1 MCTTLGGAMNHQNL
15 QKFIN
20 LKAPILIT
28 GETGTGKS
36 YLAKQIFEAA
46 QIHKEKFLTTHLAS
60 LKEDLM
66 ESELFGHKKGSFTG
80 AIEAKTGYLKDV
92 GHGTLFLDEIGEL
105 SLESQ
110 KKLLYLLEEKKFTP
124 LGSTQAQDFHGRIIM
139 ATNKNL
145 KKMVSSGEFREDLFY
160 RVSVFELKLSSL
172 RENPK
177 FLQQSIFDILHILKI
192 THQKPFAMIAD
203 ETLEFLL
210 KEKWKGNFRELKNSL
225 EYAIV
230 MSEGRILK
238 PTDFPQHLILSTL
251 GNQQNSENFIDQ
263 FPSDFGLSLEMFE
276 KMYLESILEQH
287 SGKVNETARKLKMS
301 KTTLIQKTKK
311 YQINTLKMRS
321 DASLLAA

>member
-1 MCTTLGGAMNHQNL
+1 MNHQNL

-20 LKAPILIT
+20 LKSPILIT

-36 YLAKQIFEAA
+36 YLAKQIYDSSS
-46 QIHKEKFLTTHLAS
+46 IYKEKFLTTHLAS
-60 LKEDLM
+60 LKEDLL

-80 AIEAKTGYLKDV
+80 AVEAKSGYLKDV

-145 KKMVSSGEFREDLFY
+145 KTMVAKGEFREDLYY
-160 RVSVFELKLSSL
+160 RVSVFELKLTGL
-172 RENPK
+172 RENK
-177 FLQQSIFDILHILKI
+177 KLLQQSIFDILNTLKI
-192 THQKPFAMIAD
+192 LHQKPFAIISD
-203 ETLEFLL
+203 ETLEYLL
-210 KEKWKGNFRELKNSL
+210 NEKWRGNFRELKNSL
-225 EYAIV
+225 EYALV
-230 MSEGRILK
+230 MSEGRMIK
-238 PTDFPQHLILSTL
+238 PTDFPQNPAFTS
-251 GNQQNSENFIDQ
+251 QEDKSNSEDFMGQ
-263 FPSDFGLSLEMFE
+263 FPCDFALSLEMFE
-276 KMYLESILEQH
+276 KMYLEAILEQH